1 MDEIYGIHSTNTDHD
16 YADKALM
23 SPENLVIP
31 AEYHQ
36 YYYPSFVYSAD
47 QRHRIPVFGSEG
59 FGFQSSVPSESA
71 SIDVHNQRE
80 GDDENE
86 QADSRALKA
95 KIASHPS
102 YPKLLDAY
110 IDCQKVGAPP
120 EIACFLDE
128 IRREKDLYR
137 QDTVATCTGIDPE
150 LDEFM
155 QTYCD
160 ILMKYKSDLSKP
172 FEEATSFLNN
182 VETQLCNLS
191 IDEGGVSSEEDI
203 SGGETEITKGEDRE
217 LKDRLLQRYGSH
229 ISSLK
234 KEFSKKKKK
243 GKLPKEARQMLLEWW
258 NVHSKWP
265 YPTEADKISL
275 AESTGLDQKQIN
287 NWFINQRK
295 RHWKPSENMQLAIME
310 NLSGRFFAG
319 N

>member
-1 MDEIYGIHSTNTDHD
+1 

-110 IDCQKVGAPP
+110 IDCQKVL
-120 EIACFLDE
+120 I
-128 IRREKDLYR
+128 I
-137 QDTVATCTGIDPE
+137 
-150 LDEFM
+150 
-155 QTYCD
+155 
-160 ILMKYKSDLSKP
+160 
-172 FEEATSFLNN
+172 
-182 VETQLCNLS
+182 
-191 IDEGGVSSEEDI
+191 
-203 SGGETEITKGEDRE
+203 
-217 LKDRLLQRYGSH
+217 
-229 ISSLK
+229 
-234 KEFSKKKKK
+234 
-243 GKLPKEARQMLLEWW
+243 
-258 NVHSKWP
+258 
-265 YPTEADKISL
+265 
-275 AESTGLDQKQIN
+275 
-287 NWFINQRK
+287 
-295 RHWKPSENMQLAIME
+295 
-310 NLSGRFFAG
+310 
-319 N
+319 